1 MSFLSST
8 TFALRT
14 AVRASALRQSPRL
27 FSTTLIQQKGPVDA
41 AKDTLKSVDRAV
53 SDAAV
58 AGIDKGVEIK
68 DKAAAAAGI
77 ETSKA
82 EAKTSEVAGEAKGKA
97 SEVAGEAKGKAAE
110 LSGKAKGTAEEIKR
124 KMS

>member
-1 MSFLSST
+1 MSFLYT
-8 TFALRT
+8 ATPALR
-14 AVRASALRQSPRL
+14 AVARASALRQSPRL
-27 FSTTLIQQKGPVDA
+27 FSTTLIQQKSPVDS

-58 AGIDKGVEIK
+58 SGIDKGVEIK
-68 DKAAAAAGI
+68 DKVKAAAGV

-82 EAKTSEVAGEAKGKA
+82 EGKA

-110 LSGKAKGTAEEIKR
+110 LKGQAKGKAEEIKG